1 MILNYNNIDF
11 INGELINIINNFF
24 CNKIKES
31 LFKIFNILFYNFN
44 QNYTMIINIRMHQ
57 IIKYKNY

>member
-11 INGELINIINNFF
+11 INVELINIINNFF